1 MAEVLKQAAH
11 TLAQPPGAGLRGA
24 RLLQT
29 RGFLFLALTLII
41 SLTIVHG
48 SLWVRGIRPSP
59 RTSLWEHLI
68 WEVLPRDDQQRQYL
82 KQRFFTMIVVLPVV
96 AFAVHA
102 LLEKLA
108 G

>member
-1 MAEVLKQAAH
+1 LADAFKQAADK
-11 TLAQPPGAGLRGA
+11 LAQPPCAGLRGA
-24 RLLQT
+24 KLLQT

-48 SLWVRGIRPSP
+48 SLWVRGVRPSP

-68 WEVLPRDDQQRQYL
+68 WEVFPRDDQQRQYL
-82 KQRFFTMIVVLPVV
+82 KQRFLTVIVVLPIV